1 MRRKVLLLALAS
13 MLMSLCIPAKA
24 QQLND
29 SIEAIVDSLYQEYLR
44 GEGIIWKLVQSLPG
58 VNIPEGEESKY
69 TVNGPPFRSTRMWKG
84 ASKIETSDPQILF
97 PDSILYRLPEP
108 PLPRGAQQSAEKK
121 RGAFIIGFDSTLTV
135 SKSWLE
141 ADNNHYDTTTFKLP
155 AGLSVK
161 QLISKLPGVKIGD
174 DGTITAIG
182 GKPVTQLLFD
192 FKQIYPKYQPLIEG
206 LGSEALQD
214 PDKYILDK
222 GGVIVE
228 IIDREHYDDFDWL
241 SAPDNLSEGEARIRI
256 NYYPTLEVVED
267 GYMINGKKI
276 TKILI
281 VG

>member
-1 MRRKVLLLALAS
+1 MLALAS
-13 MLMSLCIPAKA
+13 MMMSLCIPAKA

-58 VNIPEGEESKY
+58 VQLPEGEESKY
-69 TVNGPPFRSTRMWKG
+69 TVNGPPRSTRMWKG
-84 ASKIETSDPQILF
+84 ASVIETSDPQIHI
-97 PDSILYRLPEP
+97 PDSILYSFPES
-108 PLPRGAQQSAEKK
+108 LFSVGAQQSEEKI
-121 RGAFIIGFDSTLTV
+121 RGAFFIGFDSTLTI

-161 QLISKLPGVKIGD
+161 QLISKLPGVQITD
-174 DGTITAIG
+174 DGIITAIG

-192 FKQIYPKYQPLIEG
+192 WTQIYPKYQPLIEG

-228 IIDREHYDDFDWL
+228 IIDREHYNDIDWL

>member
-13 MLMSLCIPAKA
+13 MMMSLCIPAKA
-24 QQLND
+24 QQPND
-29 SIEAIVDSLYQEYLR
+29 SMMAVVDSLYQEYLR

-58 VNIPEGEESKY
+58 VKIPEGEESQY
-69 TVNGPPFRSTRMWKG
+69 TVNGPPRSTRMWKG
-84 ASKIETSDPQILF
+84 ASGIETSDPQILL
-97 PDSILYRLPEP
+97 PDSILYRFPES
-108 PLPRGAQQSAEKK
+108 PLSKGAQQNTEII

-155 AGLSVK
+155 TGLSVME
-161 QLISKLPGVKIGD
+161 LISKLPCVKIGD

-228 IIDREHYDDFDWL
+228 IMDREYYDDNDWL

-267 GYMINGKKI
+267 GYMINGNKI

>member
-1 MRRKVLLLALAS
+1 MLALAS
-13 MLMSLCIPAKA
+13 MMMLLCIPAKA

-58 VNIPEGEESKY
+58 VKIPEGEESKY
-69 TVNGPPFRSTRMWKG
+69 TVNGPPRSTRMWKG
-84 ASKIETSDPQILF
+84 ASVIETSDPQIHI
-97 PDSILYRLPEP
+97 PDSILYRFPES
-108 PLPRGAQQSAEKK
+108 PLSKGAQQNTEII
-121 RGAFIIGFDSTLTV
+121 RGAFFIGFDSTLTI

-161 QLISKLPGVKIGD
+161 QLISKLPGVQITD
-174 DGTITAIG
+174 DGIITAIG

-192 FKQIYPKYQPLIEG
+192 WTQIYPKYQPLIEG

-228 IIDREHYDDFDWL
+228 IIDREHYNDIDWL
-241 SAPDNLSEGEARIRI
+241 SAPDNLAEGEARIRI